1 MATWQAREGV
11 NKVWQEALFDKAH
24 RLVRLHEGIKALEGQ
39 TQEFAIVRLGMLP
52 EQEAEVVVVPVPRTR
67 LLELLRAL
75 EGDVMQDM
83 ARILRQVTER

>member
-1 MATWQAREGV
+1 MATWQARERGG
-11 NKVWQEALFDKAH
+11 KVWQQALLEKAQ
-24 RLVRLHEGIKALEGQ
+24 RLVRLHEGIEVLEGQ

-52 EQEAEVVVVPVPRTR
+52 EQHDVVVPVPRTR

-83 ARILRQVTER
+83 ARILRQVTQ